1 MVTAPGATPG
11 AESPADEGG
20 DSLDARRRVT
30 MSPVRRRDA
39 VEPDPKE
46 ILMAEDSTDTLAV
59 IAAITAEE
67 AGVEASAVSRE
78 SRFADDLD
86 IDDSTIPTLTT
97 VGALVDLVIEQ
108 KV

>member
-1 MVTAPGATPG
+1 
-11 AESPADEGG
+11 
-20 DSLDARRRVT
+20 
-30 MSPVRRRDA
+30 
-39 VEPDPKE
+39 
-46 ILMAEDSTDTLAV
+46 MAEESTDTLAV

-86 IDDSTIPTLTT
+86 IDSLGLLTIATQVEERFGVALDDPTIPTLTT

>member
-1 MVTAPGATPG
+1 
-11 AESPADEGG
+11 
-20 DSLDARRRVT
+20 
-30 MSPVRRRDA
+30 
-39 VEPDPKE
+39 
-46 ILMAEDSTDTLAV
+46 MAEESTDTLAV

-86 IDDSTIPTLTT
+86 IDSLGLLTIATQVEERFGVVLDDSTIPTLTT

>member
-1 MVTAPGATPG
+1 
-11 AESPADEGG
+11 
-20 DSLDARRRVT
+20 
-30 MSPVRRRDA
+30 
-39 VEPDPKE
+39 
-46 ILMAEDSTDTLAV
+46 MAEESTDTLAV

-86 IDDSTIPTLTT
+86 IDSLGLLTIATQVEERFGVALDDSAIPTLTT